1 MGKILSKLK
10 EVKFRLHEKE
20 MEIAKRHAESYD
32 MSINAIAKFS
42 VLNLSLPKNPEE
54 ALATKELNIQVGA
67 IGNNLN
73 QIARKLNT
81 NKSFTH
87 EEKTEIIK
95 ALNEV
100 RNETRKLAGKEP
112 VEEIQISKR
121 VSYSSNFI

>member
-1 MGKILSKLK
+1 MSKLK
-10 EVKFRLHEKE
+10 EVKFRLNEKE
-20 MEIAKRHAESYD
+20 IAIAKRHAGSYD

-54 ALATKELNIQVGA
+54 ALAIKKLNIQIGA

-87 EEKTEIIK
+87 EEKTEIVK
-95 ALNEV
+95 ALNEI

-112 VEEIQISKR
+112 AEEIQIPKR
-121 VSYSSNFI
+121 VNYSSNFI